1 MYLDILF
8 YLFASILVL
17 SSIGVIA
24 CKSPMNNLLCL
35 IMCFLNAAGLFVL
48 LGAEFLAFLLIM
60 VYVGAVVVMFI
71 FVLMTLN
78 LDTLKYKSMGKVPI
92 FATAII
98 LSEII
103 TLLMFKGDET
113 IAKSSKL
120 KEIATNYVGDNTQQI
135 GDVMFTMYAYPFLL
149 ISFVLLVAMVGSII
163 LTFTKQKNRK
173 QQDIHTQIHRKREDS
188 VELRKVKPGTGVN
201 F

>member
-17 SSIGVIA
+17 SSVGVIA
-24 CKSPMNNLLCL
+24 FKSPMNNLLCL
-35 IMCFLNAAGLFVL
+35 IMCFLNAAGLFIL

-78 LDTLKYKSMGKVPI
+78 LENLEYKSMGKLPV

-103 TLLMFKGDET
+103 TLLIFKGDQS
-113 IAKSSKL
+113 IAQASKL
-120 KEIATNYVGDNTQQI
+120 TEIASNYTPNNTQQI
-135 GDVMFTMYAYPFLL
+135 GDVMFSMYAYPFLL
-149 ISFVLLVAMVGSII
+149 ISFILLVAMIGSII

-173 QQDIHTQIHRKREDS
+173 QQDIHKQIHRKREDS
-188 VELRKVKPGTGVN
+188 VELKKVKSGTGVN